1 MKMIDKKQVIYDIE
15 RCICH
20 VPDACRDC
28 SKYKKYQPLV
38 ICMEELLKDALSL
51 LKEYKAEFVEIND
64 SDGGK
69 THWYVCGGCKSSIN
83 PGDRYCHECGRAVKW
98 E

>member
-1 MKMIDKKQVIYDIE
+1 MIDRKHVIYDIE

-28 SKYKKYQPLV
+28 SKYKEGQSSV
-38 ICMEELLKDALSL
+38 ICMEELLKDAIVF
-51 LKEYKAEFVEIND
+51 LKEQKVEFVEIIDN
-64 SDGGK
+64 DGGK
-69 THWYVCGGCKSSIN
+69 THWYVCGGCKSPIN
-83 PGDRYCHECGRAVKW
+83 HGDRYCHDCGRVVKW

>member
-1 MKMIDKKQVIYDIE
+1 MIDKKQVIYDIE

-51 LKEYKAEFVEIND
+51 LKEYKVEFVEIID

-69 THWYVCGGCKSSIN
+69 THWYACGGCKSPIN

>member
-1 MKMIDKKQVIYDIE
+1 MVDKKQVVYDIE
-15 RCICH
+15 RCICYA
-20 VPDACRDC
+20 PGACRDC
-28 SKYKKYQPLV
+28 SKYKEGQPSV
-38 ICMEELLKDALSL
+38 ICMDELLTDALSM

-69 THWYVCGGCKSSIN
+69 TH
-83 PGDRYCHECGRAVKW
+83 CHECGRAVKW